1 MFSLVRRE
9 VYGVSY
15 NEVKNNKVKTRRGKC
30 SDIWRPPAPQKR
42 KTRSV
47 VGLCWVGKK
56 RVRNRAPQ
64 TKERSST
71 WISRISKY
79 CSGTA
84 LNHSTIYSQFSLYPK
99 DMCEGEK
106 IIEIQACLL
115 MEGNEIFELAFFG
128 NSIRGVLY
136 WPGLKWVEEIDT
148 IAILFML
155 VLNVKK
161 EGVDLRGES

>member
-1 MFSLVRRE
+1 
-9 VYGVSY
+9 
-15 NEVKNNKVKTRRGKC
+15 
-30 SDIWRPPAPQKR
+30 
-42 KTRSV
+42 
-47 VGLCWVGKK
+47 
-56 RVRNRAPQ
+56 
-64 TKERSST
+64 
-71 WISRISKY
+71 
-79 CSGTA
+79 
-84 LNHSTIYSQFSLYPK
+84 
-99 DMCEGEK
+99 MCEGEK

-115 MEGNEIFELAFFG
+115 MEGIEIFELAFFG

>member
-1 MFSLVRRE
+1 MIYEDLQHPKRE
-9 VYGVSY
+9 RLGALLGYAELG
-15 NEVKNNKVKTRRGKC
+15 KRG
-30 SDIWRPPAPQKR
+30 
-42 KTRSV
+42 
-47 VGLCWVGKK
+47 
-56 RVRNRAPQ
+56 VRNRAPQ
-64 TKERSST
+64 TKERSSA

-115 MEGNEIFELAFFG
+115 MEGIEIFELAFFG